1 MKIRINDRPDIQ
13 EIEVIIN
20 CVADDP
26 LVNKIISALN
36 TVDAKLLCRR
46 QGETFQLGLADI
58 LYIESVDRKTFLY
71 TEEQVYETDRRLL
84 APLHRC
90 VNNSLPRGEKPA
102 AIIPSRKRYCVCLI
116 TSVRITQLSPLLLV
130 RNWRKLGVKSVPMKR
145 ISTGIIVSWKCS
157 DFPNTLSSRG
167 IPLS

>member
-71 TEEQVYETDRRLL
+71 TGHLRQRSSIYGEQNQFGQRLG
-84 APLHRC
+84 PDFC
-90 VNNSLPRGEKPA
+90 SLW
-102 AIIPSRKRYCVCLI
+102 IIRKK
-116 TSVRITQLSPLLLV
+116 LLYHANMLEA
-130 RNWRKLGVKSVPMKR
+130 L
-145 ISTGIIVSWKCS
+145 
-157 DFPNTLSSRG
+157 NTLWG
-167 IPLS
+167 

>member
-58 LYIESVDRKTFLY
+58 LYIESVDKKTFLY
-71 TEEQVYETDRRLL
+71 TEEQVYETDRRLYEL
-84 APLHRC
+84 EDYLKDHSFFGHLRQRSSIYGEQNQFGQRLGPDFC
-90 VNNSLPRGEKPA
+90 SLW
-102 AIIPSRKRYCVCLI
+102 IIRKK
-116 TSVRITQLSPLLLV
+116 LLYHANMLEA
-130 RNWRKLGVKSVPMKR
+130 L
-145 ISTGIIVSWKCS
+145 
-157 DFPNTLSSRG
+157 NTLWG
-167 IPLS
+167 

>member
-1 MKIRINDRPDIQ
+1 MFDNIEKHENSHIIAIRVLFNLKIRIYDRPDIQ

-71 TEEQVYETDRRLL
+71 TEEQVYETDRRLY
-84 APLHRC
+84 
-90 VNNSLPRGEKPA
+90 E
-102 AIIPSRKRYCVCLI
+102 
-116 TSVRITQLSPLLLV
+116 Q
-130 RNWRKLGVKSVPMKR
+130 
-145 ISTGIIVSWKCS
+145 
-157 DFPNTLSSRG
+157 
-167 IPLS
+167 

>member
-58 LYIESVDRKTFLY
+58 L
-71 TEEQVYETDRRLL
+71 
-84 APLHRC
+84 
-90 VNNSLPRGEKPA
+90 
-102 AIIPSRKRYCVCLI
+102 
-116 TSVRITQLSPLLLV
+116 LSPWIERLFFIQ
-130 RNWRKLGVKSVPMKR
+130 RSRCTKQIDDYMSWRT
-145 ISTGIIVSWKCS
+145 I
-157 DFPNTLSSRG
+157 
-167 IPLS
+167 

>member
-71 TEEQVYETDRRLL
+71 TEEQVYETDRRLYE
-84 APLHRC
+84 R
-90 VNNSLPRGEKPA
+90 RGADRRPAFCAVRAAQAGKKRDEGDKPA
-102 AIIPSRKRYCVCLI
+102 
-116 TSVRITQLSPLLLV
+116 
-130 RNWRKLGVKSVPMKR
+130 
-145 ISTGIIVSWKCS
+145 
-157 DFPNTLSSRG
+157 
-167 IPLS
+167 

>member
-58 LYIESVDRKTFLY
+58 LYIELEDYLKDHSFFRTSKTTIINLRR
-71 TEEQVYETDRRLL
+71 TKSIRPEIGARLL
-84 APLHRC
+84 LTMD
-90 VNNSLPRGEKPA
+90 NQEK
-102 AIIPSRKRYCVCLI
+102 IIVSRQYAGSIKHA
-116 TSVRITQLSPLLLV
+116 
-130 RNWRKLGVKSVPMKR
+130 LGVK
-145 ISTGIIVSWKCS
+145 
-157 DFPNTLSSRG
+157 
-167 IPLS
+167 

>member
-58 LYIESVDRKTFLY
+58 LNIEAVDRKAFLY
-71 TEEQVYETDRRLL
+71 TEEQVYETDRRLYEL
-84 APLHRC
+84 EDYLKDHSFFRTSKAT
-90 VNNSLPRGEKPA
+90 
-102 AIIPSRKRYCVCLI
+102 IINLRRTKSIRPEIGAR
-116 TSVRITQLSPLLLV
+116 LLLTMDNQEKIIV
-130 RNWRKLGVKSVPMKR
+130 SRQYAGSIKHALGVK
-145 ISTGIIVSWKCS
+145 
-157 DFPNTLSSRG
+157 
-167 IPLS
+167 

>member
-58 LYIESVDRKTFLY
+58 LYIESVDRKTFLG
-71 TEEQVYETDRRLL
+71 
-84 APLHRC
+84 RC
-90 VNNSLPRGEKPA
+90 VSDLFSKG
-102 AIIPSRKRYCVCLI
+102 
-116 TSVRITQLSPLLLV
+116 
-130 RNWRKLGVKSVPMKR
+130 GV
-145 ISTGIIVSWKCS
+145 ICGCS
-157 DFPNTLSSRG
+157 QN
-167 IPLS
+167 

>member
-58 LYIESVDRKTFLY
+58 LYIESVDRKTFACKEADCCSTAFQKEISSV
-71 TEEQVYETDRRLL
+71 TEKSH
-84 APLHRC
+84 PF
-90 VNNSLPRGEKPA
+90 
-102 AIIPSRKRYCVCLI
+102 
-116 TSVRITQLSPLLLV
+116 RIA
-130 RNWRKLGVKSVPMKR
+130 
-145 ISTGIIVSWKCS
+145 
-157 DFPNTLSSRG
+157 
-167 IPLS
+167 

>member
-58 LYIESVDRKTFLY
+58 G
-71 TEEQVYETDRRLL
+71 
-84 APLHRC
+84 RC
-90 VNNSLPRGEKPA
+90 VSDLFSKG
-102 AIIPSRKRYCVCLI
+102 
-116 TSVRITQLSPLLLV
+116 
-130 RNWRKLGVKSVPMKR
+130 GV
-145 ISTGIIVSWKCS
+145 ICGCS
-157 DFPNTLSSRG
+157 QN
-167 IPLS
+167 

>member
-58 LYIESVDRKTFLY
+58 LYIESVDII
-71 TEEQVYETDRRLL
+71 
-84 APLHRC
+84 
-90 VNNSLPRGEKPA
+90 
-102 AIIPSRKRYCVCLI
+102 AIWSI
-116 TSVRITQLSPLLLV
+116 TIMRLSPSTKKV
-130 RNWRKLGVKSVPMKR
+130 VVKQNETESQR
-145 ISTGIIVSWKCS
+145 Y
-157 DFPNTLSSRG
+157 
-167 IPLS
+167 

>member
-58 LYIESVDRKTFLY
+58 PGANRAAVG
-71 TEEQVYETDRRLL
+71 
-84 APLHRC
+84 
-90 VNNSLPRGEKPA
+90 LPQPMG
-102 AIIPSRKRYCVCLI
+102 
-116 TSVRITQLSPLLLV
+116 
-130 RNWRKLGVKSVPMKR
+130 RN
-145 ISTGIIVSWKCS
+145 
-157 DFPNTLSSRG
+157 
-167 IPLS
+167 

>member
-84 APLHRC
+84 IRPPFRSATISSFKCSSVSGVLIC
-90 VNNSLPRGEKPA
+90 
-102 AIIPSRKRYCVCLI
+102 SRF
-116 TSVRITQLSPLLLV
+116 SVRH
-130 RNWRKLGVKSVPMKR
+130 
-145 ISTGIIVSWKCS
+145 
-157 DFPNTLSSRG
+157 SR
-167 IPLS
+167 